1 MGLLPLL
8 LETSTQAQFL
18 IPLVASLAF
27 GLLTATV
34 FSLFM
39 IPACFVV
46 FGEFGWLKEKE
57 KNATEYVNEPM

>member
-1 MGLLPLL
+1 
-8 LETSTQAQFL
+8 
-18 IPLVASLAF
+18 LVASLAF

-34 FSLFM
+34 FSLFL

-57 KNATEYVNEPM
+57 KAATEYVNEPSTPSR